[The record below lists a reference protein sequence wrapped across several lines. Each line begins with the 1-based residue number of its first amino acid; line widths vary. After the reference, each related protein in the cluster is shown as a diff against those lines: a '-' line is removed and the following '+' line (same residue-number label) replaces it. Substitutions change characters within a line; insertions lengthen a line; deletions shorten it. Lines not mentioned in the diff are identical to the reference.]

1 MSQIY
6 HRLVL
11 TMVAPNGEKVN
22 SFFEKIIANGDKA
35 LYNISITSHERA
47 QMKRTENIAAR
58 LRAYRALNNMT
69 LSDIEKITSI
79 PAQTIN
85 RYELGQRA
93 PKLDIAVQ
101 IADALN
107 VNPLWLQGYDVPMD
121 AEKAPASV
129 LEDERVRE
137 FISLFSQLSESQQ
150 KMVVAQIKGILAEQ

>member
-1 MSQIY
+1 
-6 HRLVL
+6 
-11 TMVAPNGEKVN
+11 
-22 SFFEKIIANGDKA
+22 
-35 LYNISITSHERA
+35 
-47 QMKRTENIAAR
+47 MKRTENIAAR

-69 LSDIEKITSI
+69 LNDVEKVTSI

-129 LEDERVRE
+129 VEDERVRE

-150 KMVVAQIKGILAEQ
+150 KMIVAQIKGILAEQ

>member
-1 MSQIY
+1 
-6 HRLVL
+6 
-11 TMVAPNGEKVN
+11 
-22 SFFEKIIANGDKA
+22 
-35 LYNISITSHERA
+35 
-47 QMKRTENIAAR
+47 MKRTENIAAR

-69 LSDIEKITSI
+69 LSDIEKVTSI

-121 AEKAPASV
+121 TEKAPVSV
-129 LEDERVRE
+129 EEDERVRE

-150 KMVVAQIKGILAEQ
+150 KMIVAQIKGILAEQ